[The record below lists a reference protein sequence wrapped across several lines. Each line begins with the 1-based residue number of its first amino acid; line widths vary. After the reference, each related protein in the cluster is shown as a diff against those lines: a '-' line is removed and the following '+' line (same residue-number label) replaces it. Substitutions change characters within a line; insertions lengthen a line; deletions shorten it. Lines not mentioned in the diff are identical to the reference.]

1 MPISMKRWDIRTW
14 VLLAAIIPA
23 TLIAVLLAWYF
34 TQNRIEDLET
44 SIFSRGNALIRQ
56 LAVASEY
63 GVFSGNRERLRQL
76 ADSAMRETD
85 LSAVA
90 ILDVSGELLATSGR
104 MVGNVM
110 SQRPLPVT
118 AGLLSA
124 DRERLL
130 FGSPIGQHTASRED
144 PFDKEVAAAPSGSAA
159 GGSMPAPPLGVVLVE
174 MSRADVE
181 ARKRDL
187 VFGAAAITLAGLIL
201 AGLLARWLAKGVTNP
216 VLELADTVAEI
227 ERGNLAARANVRAG
241 GVLKVLESG
250 INEMAE
256 SLSEARDNLEA
267 RIAVATAELQRQKD
281 RAEQA
286 NRTKTQFLAA
296 ASHDLRQPL
305 QALGMFSH
313 ALRRR
318 VADPATIEL
327 VEGVGRGVDSLEAVI
342 EALLD
347 ISKLDAGAVTPRLED
362 MPLGP
367 LLENIG
373 DAFRPTADVNDL
385 GLAIVPT
392 KAWVRSDPL
401 LLMRILSNLVSNA
414 LRYTA
419 RGGVVVG
426 CRRHGPLLGIEVWD
440 TGRGI
445 EPAKQSEIFRE
456 FIQLGRPERAHDKG
470 LGLGLAIV
478 DRLCKLL
485 EHPIRMRSI
494 LGKGTVFEVL
504 VPRVE
509 PVIAQSDV
517 APAEQEAAPL
527 AGLRLLLVD
536 DERDVLMALAGYL
549 ELRGAEV
556 LLASSSRE
564 AEATLRRET
573 TPPDLIVTDYR
584 LGSDDDGVTLLN
596 LLRAFYGPTLPGIIL
611 TGESSPETLRILAG
625 SGYPMLSKPVHPH
638 DLESLIAEVLSGS
651 TQAAT

>member
-1 MPISMKRWDIRTW
+1 MNNWDIRTR

-34 TQNRIEDLET
+34 TRNRIEDLET
-44 SIFSRGNALIRQ
+44 SLFSRGNLLIRQ

-76 ADSAMRETD
+76 ADSTMRETD
-85 LSAVA
+85 LSGVA
-90 ILDVSGELLATSGR
+90 ILDAAGEVLAASGR
-104 MVGNVM
+104 MVGDLANA
-110 SQRPLPVT
+110 RPLPVS
-118 AGLLSA
+118 AGLVSA
-124 DRERLL
+124 DRRSLV
-130 FGSPIGQHTASRED
+130 FSSPVGQFSISRD
-144 PFDKEVAAAPSGSAA
+144 DAFDKEVAASPDS
-159 GGSMPAPPLGVVLVE
+159 PAPAPVLGSVLVE
-174 MSRADVE
+174 MSRAEVD

-187 VFGAAAITLAGLIL
+187 VLGAAAITMMGLL
-201 AGLLARWLAKGVTNP
+201 LSGLLARWLAQGVTNP
-216 VLELADTVAEI
+216 VLDLADTVAEI
-227 ERGNLAARANVRAG
+227 ERGNLSARANVRAG

-256 SLSEARDNLEA
+256 SLAEARDNMEA
-267 RIAVATAELQRQKD
+267 RVAVATAELHRQKD
-281 RAEQA
+281 RAELA

-318 VADPATIEL
+318 VTDPAAIEL

-347 ISKLDAGAVTPRLED
+347 ISKLDAGAVTPRFEE

-367 LLENIG
+367 LLENLRET
-373 DAFRPTADVNDL
+373 FRPTAEVNGLD
-385 GLAIVPT
+385 LAIVPT
-392 KAWVRSDPL
+392 GAWVRSDPL

-426 CRRHGPLLGIEVWD
+426 CRRRGLLLGIEVWD
-440 TGRGI
+440 SGRGI
-445 EPAKQSEIFRE
+445 EPEKQKEIFRE
-456 FIQLGRPERAHDKG
+456 FIQIGRPERARDKG

-478 DRLCKLL
+478 DRLCRLL
-485 EHPIRMRSI
+485 EHPIRVRSS
-494 LGKGTVFEVL
+494 LGKGTVFELL
-504 VPRVE
+504 VPRVA
-509 PVIAQSDV
+509 PVAAHPETAATEDD
-517 APAEQEAAPL
+517 PAPL
-527 AGLRLLLVD
+527 AGRRLLLVD

-556 LLASSSRE
+556 ILASSSRE
-564 AEATLRRET
+564 AEAALRHESVQ
-573 TPPDLIVTDYR
+573 PDLIVTDYR
-584 LGSDDDGVTLLN
+584 LGSDDDGVSLLN
-596 LLRAFYGPTLPGIIL
+596 LLRALYGPTLPGIIL

-625 SGYPMLSKPVHPH
+625 SGYPMLSKPVHPQ
-638 DLESLIAEVLSGS
+638 DLETLIAEVLG
-651 TQAAT
+651 AAVEPGV

>member
-1 MPISMKRWDIRTW
+1 MRRWDIRTR

-34 TQNRIEDLET
+34 TRNRIEDLET

-76 ADSAMRETD
+76 ADSTMREAD
-85 LSAVA
+85 LSGVAV
-90 ILDVSGELLATSGR
+90 LDASGEVLAASGR
-104 MVGNVM
+104 MVGSVL
-110 SQRPLPVT
+110 SLRPLPVT
-118 AGLLSA
+118 AGLVSA
-124 DRERLL
+124 DRERLV
-130 FGSPIGQHTASRED
+130 FSSPVGQYSATRDD
-144 PFDKEVAAAPSGSAA
+144 PFDKEVAAEATAA
-159 GGSMPAPPLGVVLVE
+159 AAAPPLGTVLVE
-174 MSRADVE
+174 VSRTGVE

-187 VFGAAAITLAGLIL
+187 VLGAAAITMMGLL
-201 AGLLARWLAKGVTNP
+201 LSGLLARWLAQGVTNP
-216 VLELADTVAEI
+216 VLDLADTVAEI
-227 ERGNLAARANVRAG
+227 ERGNLGARANVRAG
-241 GVLKVLESG
+241 GVLKVLEAG
-250 INEMAE
+250 INDMAA
-256 SLSEARDNLEA
+256 SLAEARDNLEA
-267 RIAVATAELQRQKD
+267 RIGVATAELHRQKD
-281 RAEQA
+281 RAELA

-318 VADPATIEL
+318 VTDPATIEL
-327 VEGVGRGVDSLEAVI
+327 VDGVGRGVDSLESVI

-362 MPLGP
+362 MPLGT

-373 DAFRPTADVNDL
+373 ETFRPNAQVN
-385 GLAIVPT
+385 GLRLDIVPT
-392 KAWVRSDPL
+392 KVWVRSDPL

-426 CRRHGPLLGIEVWD
+426 CRRHGLLLGIEVWD
-440 TGRGI
+440 SGRGI
-445 EPAKQSEIFRE
+445 EPEKQQEIFRE
-456 FIQLGRPERAHDKG
+456 FIQIGRPERAHDKG

-478 DRLCKLL
+478 DRLCQLL
-485 EHPIRMRSI
+485 EHPIRMRST
-494 LGKGTVFEVL
+494 LGKGTVFEVM
-504 VPRVE
+504 VPRVAS
-509 PVIAQSDV
+509 VVAQ
-517 APAEQEAAPL
+517 PEAAAVEDDPAPL
-527 AGLRLLLVD
+527 AGRRLLLVD

-556 LLASSSRE
+556 ILASSSRE
-564 AEATLRRET
+564 AEAALRREGVQ
-573 TPPDLIVTDYR
+573 PDLIVTDYR
-584 LGSDDDGVTLLN
+584 LGSDDDGVSLLN
-596 LLRAFYGPTLPGIIL
+596 LLRALYGPSLPGIIL

-638 DLESLIAEVLSGS
+638 DLESLIAQVLCG
-651 TQAAT
+651 TVEP

>member
-1 MPISMKRWDIRTW
+1 MKRLDIRVR

-34 TQNRIEDLET
+34 TRNRIEDLET
-44 SIFSRGNALIRQ
+44 SILIRGNALIRQ

-85 LSAVA
+85 LSGVA
-90 ILDVSGELLATSGR
+90 ILDLSGELLAASGR
-104 MVGNVM
+104 MIGNAV
-110 SQRPLPVT
+110 SQRPLPAS
-118 AGLLSA
+118 AGLIFA

-130 FGSPIGQHTASRED
+130 FSSPIGEYTASRD
-144 PFDKEVAAAPSGSAA
+144 DAFDKEVAAAPGDPAAGSAEQVV
-159 GGSMPAPPLGVVLVE
+159 SLGVVVVE

-187 VFGAAAITLAGLIL
+187 VFGAAAITLGGLLL
-201 AGLLARWLAKGVTNP
+201 AGLLARWLARGVTRP
-216 VLELADTVAEI
+216 VLELADTVAAI
-227 ERGNLAARANVRAG
+227 GRGNLDARANVRAG
-241 GVLKVLESG
+241 GVLKLLESG
-250 INEMAE
+250 INDMAE
-256 SLSEARDNLEA
+256 SLGEARDNLEGRVA
-267 RIAVATAELQRQKD
+267 AATAELHRQKD
-281 RAEQA
+281 LAEQA

-318 VADPATIEL
+318 VTDPATAEL
-327 VEGVGRGVDSLEAVI
+327 VDGVGRGVDSLEAVI

-347 ISKLDAGAVTPRLED
+347 ISKLDAGAVTPRFED

-373 DAFRPTADVNDL
+373 ESFRPTAVANGLDL
-385 GLAIVPT
+385 SIVPT
-392 KAWVRSDPL
+392 TAWVRSDPL

-426 CRRHGPLLGIEVWD
+426 CRRRGPLLGIEVWD
-440 TGRGI
+440 SGRGI
-445 EPAKQSEIFRE
+445 EPEKQQEIFRE

-478 DRLCKLL
+478 DRLCRLL
-485 EHPIRMRSI
+485 DHTIRMRSL

-509 PVIAQSDV
+509 PVVAQ
-517 APAEQEAAPL
+517 PEAAAVEDEPAPL

-549 ELRGAEV
+549 ELRGAEAI
-556 LLASSSRE
+556 LASSSRE
-564 AEATLRRET
+564 AEDALRREAT
-573 TPPDLIVTDYR
+573 LPDLIVTDYR

-596 LLRAFYGPTLPGIIL
+596 LLRAFHGHDLPGIIL
-611 TGESSPETLRILAG
+611 TGESSPQTLRILAG
-625 SGYPMLSKPVHPH
+625 SGYPTLSKPVHPQ
-638 DLESLIAEVLSGS
+638 DLESLIAQVLRRPVK
-651 TQAAT
+651 TEA